1 VLDFEEDLKNF
12 LIFYVV
18 GVSRETINILKRQKD
33 AHFCTSFRKGLDK
46 EMGMSGLG
54 LRPKWKVS

>member
-1 VLDFEEDLKNF
+1 MF
-12 LIFYVV
+12 L
-18 GVSRETINILKRQKD
+18 NLKRQKD
-33 AHFCTSFRKGLDK
+33 VHFCTSFRKGLDK